1 MKLRQGFVSNSSSS
15 SYVLIDFEFV
25 SHTSTSMIIN
35 FYYKYLNNKEIW
47 EISFG
52 SVILKR
58 IKYNQEYSWELKNQT
73 MNIRKEDFP
82 KWEKLF
88 NKTQREEKLKRIL
101 NEI

>member
-82 KWEKLF
+82 KLEKLF

>member
-82 KWEKLF
+82 KLEKLF

-101 NEI
+101 K